1 MMPYS
6 ELREQ
11 MMRSLQRA
19 RALAGI
25 EVVADLYEAE
35 VDEASRALK
44 WLILHPDHETGHIPA
59 EVMEEINS
67 RFDAAF
73 PKAVAS

>member
-6 ELREQ
+6 ELFEQ

-19 RALAGI
+19 RALAGVAI
-25 EVVADLYEAE
+25 VADLYEVE
-35 VDEASRALK
+35 VDEAARALK
-44 WLILHPDHETGHIPA
+44 WLILHPDHEAGAVPA

-67 RFDAAF
+67 RYREAC
-73 PKAVAS
+73 PQAVAS

>member
-19 RALAGI
+19 RALAGVA
-25 EVVADLYEAE
+25 VVADLYRTEI
-35 VDEASRALK
+35 DEASRALK
-44 WLILHPDHETGHIPA
+44 WLILHPDHETGNIPS
-59 EVMEEINS
+59 EVMGEINS
-67 RFDAAF
+67 RFDEAF

>member
-19 RALAGI
+19 RALAGVAI
-25 EVVADLYEAE
+25 VADLYETE
-35 VDEASRALK
+35 IDEASRALN
-44 WLILHPDHETGHIPA
+44 WLILHPDHEAGAVPV
-59 EVMEEINS
+59 EVMEEINR

-73 PKAVAS
+73 PKVVAS

>member
-6 ELREQ
+6 ELLEQ

-19 RALAGI
+19 RALDGVAI
-25 EVVADLYEAE
+25 VADLYEIE

-59 EVMEEINS
+59 EVMQEIN
-67 RFDAAF
+67 RRVDAVS
-73 PKAVAS
+73 PKAVA